1 MMRTMNEIKTEYNRL
16 QKKLNRMKI
25 RENFGQK
32 ELRALE
38 DYIGFIGDYD
48 QATRIYITMA
58 LDSLRTY
65 CENKSY

>member
-1 MMRTMNEIKTEYNRL
+1 MRTIIEITKEVNKIE
-16 QKKLNRMKI
+16 KKLIRAKV

-38 DYIGFIGDYD
+38 DYIGFIGDYPINERECIQD
-48 QATRIYITMA
+48 RLNDI
-58 LDSLRTY
+58 RTY